1 MFVIVNNRNFM
12 LVSVFRKRKNLDF
25 YLYRQCF
32 VRPLML
38 VLFSFHICW
47 NKLGVVKEKK
57 KKQRQK
63 SNSPYEFKIDL
74 CVLFSE

>member
-1 MFVIVNNRNFM
+1 M

-47 NKLGVVKEKK
+47 NKLGVVKNKTKK
-57 KKQRQK
+57 TT
-63 SNSPYEFKIDL
+63 SPYEFKIDL
-74 CVLFSE
+74 CVLFNE